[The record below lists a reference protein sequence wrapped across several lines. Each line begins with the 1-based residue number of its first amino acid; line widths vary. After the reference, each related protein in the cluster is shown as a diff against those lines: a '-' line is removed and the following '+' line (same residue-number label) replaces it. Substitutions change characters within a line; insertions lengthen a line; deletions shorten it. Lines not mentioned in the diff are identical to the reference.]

1 MSELSDFLSK
11 QLNPTN
17 PQTILPDDDDSWGKV
32 PYQLKLG
39 DTFKNRLD
47 EFRYLTNDF
56 EGAKE
61 EGVQGKNEEALA
73 KLFGLEEDV
82 PLDIF
87 ERFMKKGYYQDTR
100 VGANDA
106 INCVWQFN
114 RDDDIMHPICVADT
128 VDGYEVGESRVY
140 ATTTQRNQQI
150 IYFTFGVP
158 YYTSLF
164 SYYKHAINEKL
175 VRINQDGYTPSAA
188 GWALGSLISEAYT
201 LWVVLPVVPLKIIYE
216 LTHRGAYTFNVNK
229 FYELRTRMQLYYEYV
244 DSMLAHWLIAVGMI
258 SNKPII
264 ENNSLLKEDDASK
277 NLPYI
282 SEILQHTGATI
293 WDILGH
299 KAINAGMDFKKSWTQ
314 EHYQEVYDSLH
325 GEQAIPK
332 RYKLEQ
338 AMRGV
343 FAKSGHQIDVDNI
356 SYSNAALENDTTSFG
371 AMSGKGLNE
380 VYTETNQL
388 MMAGDPNN
396 PEQTNKNI
404 ESLRDAQTK
413 ISRGMA
419 DLYDQMTA
427 NSKDLTVQ
435 QYDLDNG
442 DWRKFF
448 LKSAMG
454 ATQFIGFR
462 IDKSVDAN
470 ESFSNS
476 TSPSAFAEE
485 FNSKVRT
492 AASNL
497 VDKGFAGAQTG
508 STILD
513 TVFNTTM
520 DVVNGVISGIQKVDF
535 IGLTDLASAV
545 ITGTFLDMPEQY
557 SSSDFN
563 KSHSVSFQLRSPY
576 GDNMSI
582 YQSII
587 VPLFCILAGALPR
600 AGGANSYVQPF
611 LCRVYCKGMF
621 AIPMGIIDSV
631 SIKRGDSEFGWN
643 YDQIP
648 TCIDV
653 SISIKDMSPIM
664 YMMMYNSTFEEIF
677 GGDSAFHEYI
687 LTLAGVGLFER
698 ISIISRIQRGVAYT
712 AHIIRNRYLNP
723 MYWSHRVSQ
732 YSPLAMIGR
741 MLGGNVWGNN

>member
-1 MSELSDFLSK
+1 MSNIGQFLNSIVET
-11 QLNPTN
+11 PATH
-17 PQTILPDDDDSWGKV
+17 ILRDDDDTWGKV

-39 DTFKNRLD
+39 DTFQNRLD
-47 EFRYLTNDF
+47 EFRYLTNNL
-56 EGAKE
+56 EGADKE
-61 EGVQGKNEEALA
+61 GINGKNAENLKE
-73 KLFGLEEDV
+73 LFGLTDDDAD
-82 PLDIF
+82 LKLF
-87 ERFMKKGYYQDTR
+87 EKFMSKGYYQDTR

-106 INCVWQFN
+106 LNCVWQFN
-114 RDDDIMHPICVADT
+114 RDDDILHPICVATTKGDHQI
-128 VDGYEVGESRVY
+128 GEGRVY

-164 SYYKHAINEKL
+164 AYYEHAINDKL
-175 VRINQDGYTPSAA
+175 VRLNQEGYTPSTE
-188 GWALGSLISEAYT
+188 GWALGSLITEAYT
-201 LWVVLPVVPLKIIYE
+201 LWIVLPVVPLKIIYE

-229 FYELRTRMQLYYEYV
+229 FYELRTRMQLYYMYV
-244 DSMLAHWLIAVGMI
+244 DSMLAHWLVAVGMI
-258 SNKPII
+258 ANKPIL
-264 ENNSLLKEDDASK
+264 ENNNTLKEENKSK
-277 NLPYI
+277 NLDYI
-282 SEILQHTGATI
+282 SGILQETGSNI
-293 WDILGH
+293 WDILAH
-299 KAINAGMDFKKSWTQ
+299 KAINAGIEVKKAHTK
-314 EHYQEVYDSLH
+314 EHYETVYKSLH
-325 GEQAIPK
+325 GKQAEPK
-332 RYKLEQ
+332 RYRQEKAWRTALS
-338 AMRGV
+338 M
-343 FAKSGHQIDVDNI
+343 SGATINVTEYQ
-356 SYSNAALENDTTSFG
+356 NAALNGDTSTVS
-371 AMSGKGLNE
+371 AASSASLDE
-380 VYTETNQL
+380 VYTTLNT
-388 MMAGDPNN
+388 ASGFVNSDDPYQN
-396 PEQTNKNI
+396 NKNLDEVRTNYI
-404 ESLRDAQTK
+404 NLSNRQSEVYAAMQES
-413 ISRGMA
+413 SE
-419 DLYDQMTA
+419 DQ
-427 NSKDLTVQ
+427 SIL
-435 QYDLDNG
+435 QYELDNG

-448 LKSAMG
+448 EKSAMG

-462 IDKSVDAN
+462 IDKNVDAS

-485 FNSKVRT
+485 FNSKVRAT
-492 AASNL
+492 ASSL
-497 VDKGFAGAQTG
+497 VDKGIAGSKSG
-508 STILD
+508 STIID
-513 TVFNTTM
+513 TVFNTGM
-520 DVVNGVISGIQKVDF
+520 DIANGFLEGIKHVDF
-535 IGLTDLASAV
+535 IGLTELASAV

-563 KSHSVSFQLRSPY
+563 KSHSVSFQLRAPY

-587 VPLFCILAGALPR
+587 IPLFCILAGALPR

-664 YMMMYNSTFEEIF
+664 YMMMYDSAFEEIL
-677 GGDSAFHEYI
+677 GGDSAFNEYI

-698 ISIISRIQRGVAYT
+698 VSIISRIQRGVAYT

-723 MYWSHRVSQ
+723 MYWSHKVSQ
-732 YSPLAMIGR
+732 YSPIAMVGR